1 MQENIKIIAVLTEEG
16 DLNIHAVDINH
27 IELTMEEEETDDESE
42 ALENP
47 TFLAISSIFAF
58 LNPTLLI
65 SFAASSRIICLLS
78 SISLVLIND
87 SAILPPEYGF
97 IY

>member
-42 ALENP
+42 ALENL
-47 TFLAISSIFAF
+47 LARSYRLCSIQWQE
-58 LNPTLLI
+58 I
-65 SFAASSRIICLLS
+65 KRI
-78 SISLVLIND
+78 N
-87 SAILPPEYGF
+87 F
-97 IY
+97 KF